1 MRNID
6 EISNTIDNWNGTFA
20 ELADEFSISEYRILF
35 EEGCL
40 DYVNDDWI
48 EEKCYNTGDYASML
62 YHFIGD
68 WLMSYIAQGYSSK
81 ATNNLFRL
89 WNEGGSYES

>member
-6 EISNTIDNWNGTFA
+6 EIINTINNWNGTFA
-20 ELADEFSISEYRILF
+20 ELADEFSTEEYRILF
-35 EEGCL
+35 EEGWL
-40 DYVNDDWI
+40 EYVDDDWI
-48 EEKCYNTGDYASML
+48 EEKCYNTGDYAGML

-68 WLMSYIAQGYSSK
+68 WLMSYIAQGYTSK

-89 WNEGGSYES
+89 WNER